1 MTARGLLGAMAR
13 ATSGRSR
20 RNLARLGIAKDANRR
35 KEPLMSNIE
44 LSIPADLTAAQII
57 RASPSID
64 EEAAQKLAAEL
75 HDIAACMQKAFALRP
90 SDLPIEE
97 SDAVQTMLRTA
108 VGFWPADKD
117 AAANESMWVME
128 QITRAEE
135 IMGAND
141 LYERYL
147 RVCGMVEG
155 VDYASEIRRAV
166 DQFHDLENRG

>member
-1 MTARGLLGAMAR
+1 MAKHH
-13 ATSGRSR
+13 
-20 RNLARLGIAKDANRR
+20 NHR

-75 HDIAACMQKAFALRP
+75 HDIAACMQKAFALQP
-90 SDLPIEE
+90 SDLPIED

-117 AAANESMWVME
+117 AWANESVWVME

-155 VDYASEIRRAV
+155 VDYEGVDYASLLSQSDAR
-166 DQFHDLENRG
+166 

>member
-1 MTARGLLGAMAR
+1 MAKHH
-13 ATSGRSR
+13 
-20 RNLARLGIAKDANRR
+20 NHR

-44 LSIPADLTAAQII
+44 LSIPADLTAAQIL
-57 RASPSID
+57 RANESID

-75 HDIAACMQKAFALRP
+75 HDIAACMQKAFALQP
-90 SDLPIEE
+90 SDLPIED

-117 AAANESMWVME
+117 AWANESVWVME

-155 VDYASEIRRAV
+155 V
-166 DQFHDLENRG
+166 N

>member
-1 MTARGLLGAMAR
+1 
-13 ATSGRSR
+13 
-20 RNLARLGIAKDANRR
+20 
-35 KEPLMSNIE
+35 MSNIE
-44 LSIPADLTAAQII
+44 LSIPADLTAAQIL
-57 RASPSID
+57 RANESID
-64 EEAAQKLAAEL
+64 EEAAQKLAAAL
-75 HDIAACMQKAFALRP
+75 HDIAACMQKAFALQP
-90 SDLPIEE
+90 SDLPIED

-117 AAANESMWVME
+117 AWANESVWVME

-155 VDYASEIRRAV
+155 VDYEGVDYASLLSQSDAR
-166 DQFHDLENRG
+166 